1 MSEGDKG
8 HSQSNNAGQEDPI
21 DEGGEDNGVIDNP
34 CDPTQKM
41 SCKDELH
48 EKNSAPKLC
57 DKETSNAAEDDKGKD
72 SSSSSDKTDCEKMGS
87 KRTEDAA
94 LNVADGETFQSSSAT
109 DKGILTT
116 IITFLVAIFR
126 CYKSG
131 LQNNIQKPQVKQIGT
146 QNKILFWHNF
156 SCLYIWCGFV
166 VFLVLATETT
176 L

>member
-57 DKETSNAAEDDKGKD
+57 DKETSNAAEDEKGKD

-116 IITFLVAIFR
+116 YHIFWIR
-126 CYKSG
+126 NFKNLGTYCYQTPGHHSKATD
-131 LQNNIQKPQVKQIGT
+131 VKHNGT
-146 QNKILFWHNF
+146 QDEMPF
-156 SCLYIWCGFV
+156 
-166 VFLVLATETT
+166 
-176 L
+176 

>member
-48 EKNSAPKLC
+48 EKNSAPKMC
-57 DKETSNAAEDDKGKD
+57 DKETSNAAEDEKGKD

-109 DKGILTT
+109 DKGTLTT
-116 IITFLVAIFR
+116 I
-126 CYKSG
+126 S
-131 LQNNIQKPQVKQIGT
+131 
-146 QNKILFWHNF
+146 NF
-156 SCLYIWCGFV
+156 
-166 VFLVLATETT
+166 
-176 L
+176 

>member
-57 DKETSNAAEDDKGKD
+57 DKETSNAAEDEKGKD

-116 IITFLVAIFR
+116 YHIFL
-126 CYKSG
+126 
-131 LQNNIQKPQVKQIGT
+131 
-146 QNKILFWHNF
+146 
-156 SCLYIWCGFV
+156 
-166 VFLVLATETT
+166 E
-176 L
+176 